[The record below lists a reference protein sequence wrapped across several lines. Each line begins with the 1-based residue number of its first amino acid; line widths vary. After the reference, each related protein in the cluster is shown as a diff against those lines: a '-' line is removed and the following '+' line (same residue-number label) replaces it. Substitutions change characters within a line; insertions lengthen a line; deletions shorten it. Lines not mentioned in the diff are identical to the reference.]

1 MSSSEEYLDNLL
13 KALLESENTSGA
25 GTEKSEPDSPEE
37 LFASIGGMAEK
48 VDTGAAD
55 TALEKQ
61 QSQSVDVA
69 SNKAM
74 STDEIEEML
83 ASMTETAPEET
94 SQDSEGVTLVE
105 QIANELMPDSPVVV
119 MEDGQKDSDS
129 SGWALEED
137 VLPEERESR
146 ADLEETA
153 SDWGLEEELILEE
166 DALETEADSSG
177 WALEEDVLPEE
188 REPRADLE
196 ETTSDWGLEEESLLE
211 EDALETEA
219 DSSGWA
225 LEEDV
230 LPEERE
236 SRADLEETTSDWGL
250 EEEPLL
256 EEDALET
263 EADSSSW
270 ALEEDLLP
278 EEREPRA
285 DLEETTSDWGLEEE
299 SLLEEDALETEAD
312 SSSWALEEDLLP
324 EEIIPKEDAFL
335 NDWAL
340 EEDSL
345 SEETGQE
352 DVFTADWA
360 LEEVPTQ
367 RRTMED
373 PFMADWA
380 LEEDLLPEEII
391 PEETEVLE
399 DEALQ
404 EDLELDA
411 LNLQESEITSLDD
424 LSMEELEIPG
434 LEELSAEEPELP
446 NIEELSLEEPELLN
460 IEELS
465 LEEPGLP
472 NIEELSL
479 EEPGLP
485 NIEELGLEEPAMPI
499 LEELSF
505 EEAEGLDLEE
515 SPVPALEEL
524 GPKEPRKKEPPLS
537 IPDEWDLDMEDLL
550 DLKELEQMAPEDETA
565 EDSLLLEK
573 LLSDRESVENEIMQE
588 EETTLNE
595 WTLDEE
601 TMPEDVAS
609 DIEQEATMMDAT
621 MSEEDVDRLLGDDF
635 ALEESG
641 EEDEGL
647 SALLASMGQDEDLS
661 EINDLLEKA
670 DKGLMEDD
678 DMLALL
684 ESTPDEGSE
693 EGDDAF
699 DFWGKEEEIPIR
711 ERSTRES
718 VSEEP
723 EEEIPNK
730 KEKKK
735 KRGKAGSKK
744 TKKGGQ
750 GEMELADQ
758 LLARLGDE
766 EAGPKKQGP
775 FGKFMS
781 MLFEDE
787 DDFPNKNMDVNDAD
801 RELGNLSDENR
812 EVLAELKE
820 EDGKKKKNKKEKKKK
835 EPKKKADD
843 KKDKKPKKAKKPK
856 KVKKPKVEEPRV
868 PEKKIS
874 RTKIIFV
881 VLFCTSVAACIIVV
895 NRFIPDY
902 MQRQEACELYEKKQ
916 YEKAYELLYGKE
928 LNEEETMVLQKSTII
943 LQVQQKLDF
952 YETYSRLNMQMEAL
966 DTLIEG
972 VERYHAFIN
981 DAQQYGVAGEIEDI
995 YAQILAELSGTYGIS
1010 EEDALLI
1017 LSSEDDLTYNE
1028 RLYGI
1033 MNGTGIETEEE
1044 EQPKIKQD
1052 ILPEE
1057 EEIIDRLEGEAIPE
1071 EETVS
1076 PEDEDMAEVS
1086 EELPEQDL

>member
-153 SDWGLEEELILEE
+153 SDWGLEEELI
-166 DALETEADSSG
+166 
-177 WALEEDVLPEE
+177 
-188 REPRADLE
+188 
-196 ETTSDWGLEEESLLE
+196 
-211 EDALETEA
+211 
-219 DSSGWA
+219 
-225 LEEDV
+225 
-230 LPEERE
+230 
-236 SRADLEETTSDWGL
+236 
-250 EEEPLL
+250 
-256 EEDALET
+256 
-263 EADSSSW
+263 
-270 ALEEDLLP
+270 
-278 EEREPRA
+278 
-285 DLEETTSDWGLEEE
+285 
-299 SLLEEDALETEAD
+299 LEEDALETEAD

-524 GPKEPRKKEPPLS
+524 GPKEPRRKEPPLS

-550 DLKELEQMAPEDETA
+550 DLKELEQMAP

-972 VERYHAFIN
+972 VERYHASIN